1 MKVRKKI
8 ATPEKL
14 HNQLQATSPL
24 TWILLGVVILSLF
37 GFFIWS
43 LTANITYKL
52 EGNLSVNN
60 GNITINYDEKRKNEL
75 EVGQKIIINDIEGEI
90 TDISEDGKIS
100 ISINNLID
108 GEYKY
113 TIILRTIH
121 PIRYLTNKN

>member
-1 MKVRKKI
+1 MKVRKRI

-24 TWILLGVVILSLF
+24 TWILLGVVILCLF

-43 LTANITYKL
+43 FTANITYKL

-60 GNITINYDEKRKNEL
+60 GNITINYDENRKNEL
-75 EVGQKIIINDIEGEI
+75 KVGQKIIINDIEGEI
-90 TDISEDGKIS
+90 TNISRDGKIS
-100 ISINNLID
+100 ISINNLSD

-121 PIRYLTNKN
+121 PIRYLTSKN